1 MPWDN
6 EILWEETSWL
16 DMGLSSAEW
25 EELLPC
31 PKCKKD
37 TTFYITQWEDI
48 NDTVTAGICSVCET
62 EMVQETK
69 WVVNE

>member
-1 MPWDN
+1 
-6 EILWEETSWL
+6 
-16 DMGLSSAEW
+16 MGLSSAEW